1 MLAVDERSA
10 ARRGR
15 PGDERR
21 LHALELLVRDCSSV
35 VERGEAFELADG
47 YLHAFLIAVCV
58 LVPRSMRTRSNN
70 P

>member
-1 MLAVDERSA
+1 MLAFDEWSA

-21 LHALELLVRDCSSV
+21 LHALELFVRDRSSV

-47 YLHAFLIAVCV
+47 ITG
-58 LVPRSMRTRSNN
+58 RSGGRYSWRKRGRPTRA
-70 P
+70 

>member
-1 MLAVDERSA
+1 MLTVDERSA

-21 LHALELLVRDCSSV
+21 LHSPELLARDCSSV

-47 YLHAFLIAVCV
+47 ITG
-58 LVPRSMRTRSNN
+58 RSGGRYSWRMRGS
-70 P
+70 PPGA